1 MTEAAGLAIAHAL
14 RPGAAGGLGRRRLE
28 LLAAAGNAP
37 SNALARRLGFVQ
49 VGLARRAEPLAD
61 GTYDDLVSYDLLA

>member
-1 MTEAAGLAIAHAL
+1 
-14 RPGAAGGLGRRRLE
+14 
-28 LLAAAGNAP
+28 
-37 SNALARRLGFVQ
+37 LGFVQ